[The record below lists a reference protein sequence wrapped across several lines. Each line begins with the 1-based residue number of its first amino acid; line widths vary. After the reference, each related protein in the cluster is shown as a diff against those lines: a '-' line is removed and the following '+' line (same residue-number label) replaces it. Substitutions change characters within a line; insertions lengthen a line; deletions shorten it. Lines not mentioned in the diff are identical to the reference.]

1 MNLHDKLGKWSGEPD
16 RNIPQKMNLPTH
28 YLGIDVSKA
37 TLDCALQ
44 EASQQEPCAS
54 WKVANNATGYRNIIK
69 HLRSREID
77 LGRVHVVFESTGSY
91 GEALHEA
98 MDKAGVLVSCVNPRM
113 VKHFK
118 LSLNKLAKTD
128 RIDAATL
135 ARYGAER
142 KPAAHPPASP
152 TIKRLRAWVG
162 ELDALVEERRRL
174 LNRIESTND
183 RVVLQHQRATLRSL
197 EERIETVDH
206 SIASLIKGDP
216 TLAHHCQL
224 LQTIPGIAMRTASRV
239 LAHIEGKVFQS
250 ARSLAAYAGLT
261 PSVHQSGTSV
271 RKLPHL
277 SKSGNAPLRRAL
289 YMPAAVTQRCCLPTS
304 RWADSLLSR
313 GKSKKAVRAAVM
325 RKLLHII
332 FGVLKHELPFDP
344 SKAALHS
351 S

>member
-16 RNIPQKMNLPTH
+16 RNTPQKMNTPTH

-44 EASQQEPCAS
+44 EASQKEPCAS
-54 WKVANNATGYRNIIK
+54 WKLGNNAAGYQSILK
-69 HLRSREID
+69 QLRDRKID
-77 LGRVHVVFESTGSY
+77 CGSVHVVFESTGSY

-98 MDKAGVLVSCVNPRM
+98 MHKGGLLVSCVNPRM

-118 LSLNKLAKTD
+118 LSLNKQAKTD

-142 KPAAHPPASP
+142 KPSVQPPSSP
-152 TIKRLRAWVG
+152 TIKCLRAWVG

-174 LNRIESTND
+174 LNRIENTNN
-183 RVVLQHQRATLRSL
+183 RIVLQHQRATLRSL
-197 EERIETVDH
+197 EERIEKVDH
-206 SIASLIKGDP
+206 SIASLIEGDP
-216 TLAHHCQL
+216 ILDHHCEL

-239 LAHIEGKVFQS
+239 LAHIEGNVFES

-271 RKLPHL
+271 HKLPHL
-277 SKSGNAPLRRAL
+277 TKNGNADLRRAL
-289 YMPAAVTQRCCLPTS
+289 YMPAAAAKRCCLPIS

-313 GKSKKAVRAAVM
+313 GKPKKCVRAAVM

-332 FGVLKHELPFDP
+332 FGVLKNNLPFDP
-344 SKAALHS
+344 SKAALATS
-351 S
+351 